1 MLSSALILSL
11 FLLCCD
17 TSADEPKADVP
28 VSPTEADEADA
39 QNTAMNNEED
49 VAGTQVPQMPDDDG
63 SVSDA
68 TDSDAQTATKLV
80 QFILIVILPSLLLT
94 FGVIMVVIYS
104 DSPAVRFS
112 VVALSMVITIA
123 LVVFYFFKYDE
134 DQKVDSM
141 LSAPPV
147 LSAPA
152 NKMFLF

>member
-1 MLSSALILSL
+1 MLSRVLILSL
-11 FLLCCD
+11 FLLCCN
-17 TSADEPKADVP
+17 TTANEPEVNLP
-28 VSPTEADEADA
+28 VSPTEADQVDT
-39 QNTAMNNEED
+39 QNTAMNDEEA
-49 VAGTQVPQMPDDDG
+49 VAGTQGPQKPDDDG

-94 FGVIMVVIYS
+94 FGAIMVVIYS

-134 DQKVDSM
+134 KVDSM